1 MNQLNRFGEVNFT
14 CDRCGNNFQNEI
26 AYSVAQNWEELDEN
40 HTYCENCVKEEEEK
54 IKKQTQPKSKNKKNW
69 GAAPINETSEN
80 TKSLEI
86 DKRTLRKTGR
96 TTLFGTRVKQEWIAK
111 LRDIII
117 SVSERKISKMR
128 WLLPLFR

>member
-54 IKKQTQPKSKNKKNW
+54 IKKQTQQKSKNKKN
-69 GAAPINETSEN
+69 
-80 TKSLEI
+80 
-86 DKRTLRKTGR
+86 
-96 TTLFGTRVKQEWIAK
+96 
-111 LRDIII
+111 
-117 SVSERKISKMR
+117 
-128 WLLPLFR
+128 